1 MDEDSD
7 YEPIEG
13 LSEDIIYTEEEEE
26 YVRNVD
32 LCNRE
37 SIINFEKTIRRI

>member
-13 LSEDIIYTEEEEE
+13 LPEDIIYTEEEEE

-37 SIINFEKTIRRI
+37 SIINIEKNY

>member
-7 YEPIEG
+7 YEPNEG
-13 LSEDIIYTEEEEE
+13 LPEEEEE